1 MMYEIVA
8 IAAVLIVFAT
18 VTYVAWSVVRSMK

>member
-1 MMYEIVA
+1 MYEIVA

-18 VTYVAWSVVRSMK
+18 VAYVAWSVVKSMK